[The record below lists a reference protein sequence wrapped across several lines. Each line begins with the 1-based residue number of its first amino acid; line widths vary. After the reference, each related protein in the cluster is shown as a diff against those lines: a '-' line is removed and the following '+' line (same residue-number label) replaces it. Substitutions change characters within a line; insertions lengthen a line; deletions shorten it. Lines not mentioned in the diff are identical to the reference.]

1 MTQMDGI
8 SIQEIIFTFIGG
20 LAIFLFG
27 IKYMSDGLQRSA
39 GDKLR
44 DILDRFTT
52 NPFMGLLAGIIV
64 TVLLQSSSATTVLVV
79 GLVNAGFMT
88 LRQSIGV
95 IIGANIGTTAT
106 AFIIGIDIEAY
117 ALPIMALGAFLLFFF
132 KNKKVTY
139 AGQTVFGF
147 GALFYGMKLMGD
159 GVSPLE
165 NLQAFENLT
174 ITMSDIPILGTAIGA
189 IFTVAVQSS
198 SAAIG
203 VLQSLY
209 AENAISLDAAL
220 PVLFGDNIGTT
231 ITAVFAAIG
240 SSIAAKRAAAAHVI
254 FNVVGATLFIVLLV
268 PFTALVESLATALS
282 LGPKMTIAFAHGTFN
297 LSNTLIQF
305 PLIGLIAY
313 LVTKIVP
320 GEERIVESK
329 PQHLDPIFLSQ
340 SPSMAISQAKS
351 ESLHMGQ
358 LAIKGLEEAREYL
371 NTNQSKHSEIA
382 YSLEDAINNLD
393 KKITN
398 YLTQVSSE
406 DINESDSAIHSA
418 VVDIVRDIERIGDHF
433 ENIIELNEYKITN
446 KVNLT
451 EQAMEDLN
459 EMFKLTLDTVEKAI
473 KAFEDNDAELARNV
487 MKKENEIDEM
497 ERTYRKKHILRLNE
511 GKCSGTAGIIF
522 VDIISN
528 LERIGDHASNIAQ
541 EVDLEES

>member
-1 MTQMDGI
+1 MDGI